1 MRRTLRIVSVVLL
14 IVLSGL
20 YLPQHA
26 GAQGQVYTDTMDSAA
41 TGLLSTTSSTP
52 GITYSYQNGQFLI
65 QASEPSFQGEL
76 LSFFDLPE
84 MSDVRVTVDVALGGD
99 PTNKYV
105 FAGCRANETTD
116 GYSVAISPVSG
127 QAILFRSDLDDNVVL
142 QRLTDTSLVNTGNA
156 NNQIGIDCTGN
167 VITALINGQSVLST
181 TDSTY
186 TSGTSFFGAGAG
198 GEQVDGLTV
207 GFDNLTVTD
216 LGGSTTLAPT
226 AIPAAPTVAA
236 PTVAAPTV
244 AAPTIVAPTCSA
256 VAPTFAAPT
265 VAAPTAAAPAPTVAT
280 TGAATQMRDP
290 NVDPDGALSDA
301 FTVSIY
307 AEPVVTNLDGAADI
321 TIDNVR
327 TLPAGVQLADFY
339 AELHFTTPQV
349 PAGTYYLVGFCFW
362 VDPAGNCYDIY
373 VQDDGSGVSTWG
385 YGYDAAGEG
394 YETIQRGDLLAGT
407 IDPTVGADNFLSI
420 TVYNGVAILA
430 GNTFSVAAVIP
441 LQGTPFAGDVKAE
454 IGFIQSASAA
464 PSAVTTLTMDLS
476 RFGVWDLSSG
486 QVPATEPVTP
496 ETPVA
501 LPSPTTVALPTL
513 ASEPTAPSIPTIAP
527 TVAALPTTAS
537 TTLVTPNLPPMQSS
551 DMQSVI
557 FDRARSAAIANQPL
571 VGGENGAFTQEAN
584 AYSYISPGIS
594 VGDFYALVSFTNP
607 TDVATLFDV
616 GIGFRAAAG
625 TDSGLRLVI
634 MSNGN
639 WYLVAPAGATVV
651 NGTLTNFDVTPGATN
666 TIEVLAQG
674 GAGLIAV
681 NGVVLQQ
688 VDLSSAVAP
697 GDVYIGTGFFQGDT
711 VAGRQVP
718 YADFWVFPVTA

>member
-1 MRRTLRIVSVVLL
+1 MRRMLRIVPVALL
-14 IVLSGL
+14 LMLSGL
-20 YLPQHA
+20 YLPQAA

-41 TGLLSTTSSTP
+41 TGLLSTESSTP
-52 GITYSYQNGQFLI
+52 GITYAYQNGQFLV

-76 LSFFDLPE
+76 VSFLDVPE

-99 PTNKYV
+99 PTSKYV
-105 FAGCRANETTD
+105 FAGCRANQTSD
-116 GYSVAISPVSG
+116 GYSVAVAPATG
-127 QAILFRSDLDDNVVL
+127 QAILFRSDPDDEVAL
-142 QRLTDTSLVNTGNA
+142 QRVTDTALINTGNA

-186 TSGTSFFGAGAG
+186 ASGKSFIGAGASG
-198 GEQVDGLTV
+198 NQGDGLTV

-216 LGGSTTLAPT
+216 LGGSAPLAPT

-236 PTVAAPTV
+236 PTVAAPTA
-244 AAPTIVAPTCSA
+244 AAPPVVAPTL
-256 VAPTFAAPT
+256 AAPT
-265 VAAPTAAAPAPTVAT
+265 VAAPTAAAPDPTVAT
-280 TGAATQMRDP
+280 TGATTQMSDP
-290 NVDPDGALSDA
+290 TVDPDAALSDA
-301 FTVSIY
+301 FMVSIY
-307 AEPVVTNLDGAADI
+307 AEPVVTDLEGTADV

-373 VQDDGSGVSTWG
+373 VQDDGSGTSTWG
-385 YGYDAAGEG
+385 YGYDSAGEG

-407 IDPTVGADNFLSI
+407 IDPTAGADNFLSI
-420 TVYNGVAILA
+420 TVYNGVAILS
-430 GNTFSVAAVIP
+430 GNTFTVAAVIP
-441 LQGTPFAGDVKAE
+441 LEGTPIAGDVKAE
-454 IGFIQSASAA
+454 IGFIQNASAA
-464 PSAVTTLTMDLS
+464 PSAVNTLTMDLS

-486 QVPATEPVTP
+486 QVPSEEPVVS

-501 LPSPTTVALPTL
+501 LPSPTTAALPTT
-513 ASEPTAPSIPTIAP
+513 ATQPTAPSVPTLEP
-527 TVAALPTTAS
+527 TVVALPTTAS
-537 TTLVTPNLPPMQSS
+537 TTSVTPNLPPMQSS
-551 DMQSVI
+551 DVQSVI

-571 VGGENGAFTQEAN
+571 VGGENGTFTQEAN
-584 AYSYISPGIS
+584 AFSYSAPGIA

-607 TDVATLFDV
+607 TDVATPFDV

-634 MSNGN
+634 MSTGN
-639 WYLVAPAGATVV
+639 WYLITPGGATV
-651 NGTLTNFDVTPGATN
+651 NSGTLTNFDTAPGATN

-674 GAGLIAV
+674 GAGIIAV
-681 NGVVLQQ
+681 NGVVLAQ

-711 VAGRQVP
+711 AAGRQVP
-718 YADFWVFPVTA
+718 YEEFWVFPVSG